1 MNLHF
6 LIIDPQNDFAD
17 PMGNLFIP
25 GADKDMIR
33 LSAMIQRHLPKI
45 SRIHVTLDTHRWIHI
60 AHPIFWKDAQNNPPE
75 PFTIITEEDLLTGRW
90 KTTHPDYQERAMTY
104 VKTLK
109 AQGRYNLTIWPPHC
123 LIGHPGNNVVAPL
136 AEVLTLWENTF
147 ALVDYIIKGS
157 NMWTEHY
164 SAVKADVTV
173 PEDPSTFLNQKLIDD
188 LKTADI
194 IAVSGEALSHCVANT
209 LYDIAQVMEDMSK
222 IVLIGDTCSSVPGFE
237 SWSEKFLEEMRG
249 QGMKIMNST
258 EYLLE

>member
-17 PMGNLFIP
+17 PMGSLFIP

-33 LSAMIQRHLPKI
+33 LAAMIQRHLTKI
-45 SRIHVTLDTHRWIHI
+45 NRIHVTLDTHRWIHI
-60 AHPIFWKDAQNNPPE
+60 AHPVFWVDAQNNHPE
-75 PFTIITEEDLLTGRW
+75 PFTIITEEDLLAGRW
-90 KTTHPDYQERAMTY
+90 KTTQPDYQERATTY

-109 AQGRYNLTIWPPHC
+109 AQGRYTLTIWPPHC

-136 AEVLTLWENTF
+136 AEVLTRWENTF
-147 ALVDYIIKGS
+147 AMVNYVVKGS

-173 PEDPSTFLNQKLIDD
+173 PEDPNTLFNQKLIEE
-188 LKTADI
+188 LKTADL

-209 LYDIAQVMEDMSK
+209 LYDIAQALGDMSK
-222 IVLIGDTCSSVPGFE
+222 IVLIGDTSSNVPGFE
-237 SWSEKFLEEMRG
+237 PLSEKILTDMQAR
-249 QGMKIMNST
+249 GMKIVTST
-258 EYLLE
+258 DYLIE